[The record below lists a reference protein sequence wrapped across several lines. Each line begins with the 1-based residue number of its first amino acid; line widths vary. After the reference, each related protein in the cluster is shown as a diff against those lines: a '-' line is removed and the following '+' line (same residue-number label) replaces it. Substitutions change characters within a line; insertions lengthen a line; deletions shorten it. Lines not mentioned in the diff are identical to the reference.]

1 VTLNWFG
8 SVCPSL
14 VAVLLPN
21 MASSLLLIPEGS
33 DTVPPVFQS
42 EGMLEASTYEYYEY
56 LSIYFK
62 FLNQEM
68 K

>member
-42 EGMLEASTYEYYEY
+42 EGMLEASTYEYP
-56 LSIYFK
+56 SIYFK

>member
-1 VTLNWFG
+1 
-8 SVCPSL
+8 
-14 VAVLLPN
+14 

-33 DTVPPVFQS
+33 DAVPPAFQS
-42 EGMLEASTYEYYEY
+42 EGMLEASTYKY

-62 FLNQEM
+62 FLKTQEM